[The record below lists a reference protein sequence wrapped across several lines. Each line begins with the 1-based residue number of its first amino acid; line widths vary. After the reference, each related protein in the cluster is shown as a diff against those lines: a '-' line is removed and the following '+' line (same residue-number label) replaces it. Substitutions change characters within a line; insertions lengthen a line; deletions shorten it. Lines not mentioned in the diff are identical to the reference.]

1 MTVQGLITHRFAYD
15 EAAEAYPTALGER
28 GPALG
33 VVFQWPE
40 EERA

>member
-1 MTVQGLITHRFAYD
+1 MTSAWGWAYD
-15 EAAEAYPTALGER
+15 QAAEAYPTALGER

-40 EERA
+40 QD